1 MTWTRY
7 TQALDSRRRTT
18 IATRLMAGGTLL
30 TLLPWAMA
38 SSRADQALEM
48 AAPLGWLLFAVG
60 ASILVRRPW
69 RRPPKQAHPNIGTR
83 EAVAGSANSAT
94 RASAAVPTMPTMP
107 TMPAMPAMPTTPS
120 MPSMPRRLD
129 AGILRRID
137 CRRFEAVVE
146 ALFARTG
153 FETRSQPHG
162 PEGGV
167 DVWLYSR
174 GVESAPASMV
184 QCKHRV
190 DKRIMLD
197 QLRELKAVM
206 ASRGVRRGHFAAT
219 SPFAPDA
226 IAFARN
232 NGIHLLD
239 ISGLLQMIAKLP
251 EADQQ
256 ALLAV
261 ATGNEHGG
269 QPACA
274 AESGA
279 SSADHATV
287 LPFLRNA
294 GAIRATA

>member
-1 MTWTRY
+1 MIRTRY
-7 TQALDSRRRTT
+7 AQALDSRRRTT

-38 SSRADQALEM
+38 GSSGEQTLEM
-48 AAPLGWLLFAVG
+48 AAPLGWLLLAVG
-60 ASILVRRPW
+60 VIVLLRRPW
-69 RRPPKQAHPNIGTR
+69 RRPPKQTHPNIGTR
-83 EAVAGSANSAT
+83 EVVAGPANSAT
-94 RASAAVPTMPTMP
+94 GTSAAAPTVSTMPTMP
-107 TMPAMPAMPTTPS
+107 TVPTMPTT
-120 MPSMPRRLD
+120 PSMPRRLD

-162 PEGGV
+162 PDGGV

-174 GVESAPASMV
+174 GVGGTPASMV

-190 DKRIMLD
+190 DKRIVLD
-197 QLRELKAVM
+197 QLHELKTVM
-206 ASRGVRRGHFAAT
+206 ASRGVRRGHFATT

-232 NGIHLLD
+232 NGIQLLD
-239 ISGLLQMIAKLP
+239 ISGLLQMIARLP

-256 ALLAV
+256 ALLAA
-261 ATGNEHGG
+261 ATDSSGR
-269 QPACA
+269 PAHA
-274 AESGA
+274 AEAGS
-279 SSADHATV
+279 SSAGQAAV
-287 LPFLRNA
+287 LPFARDV
-294 GAIRATA
+294 GAIRAAA